1 MKVFRIAA
9 VLCYVAVLM
18 APAALPA
25 QTRIIPQAQREAVSN
40 PRHSADS
47 ADLSF
52 AQKHIVAEPM
62 SEDDAPKTFVYR
74 FENVGKET
82 VTIRRMT
89 SSCSCASAVC
99 HQASVRPGE
108 GAEILVTYNPKG
120 HPGRFERKVFVYTQ
134 EGNAPAAVLKLSVDV
149 SSGADHSTEWPLQ
162 MGGIRLRRSEVNFV
176 QGRKAVETV
185 SFINLTGKTLE
196 LECEEMLLPESIT
209 FEADPVEN
217 MAEGTM
223 RISYDP
229 SKPGDREAVKLILKG
244 LGVPPSK
251 SSITI
256 RIK

>member
-1 MKVFRIAA
+1 MKVFRIAT

-18 APAALPA
+18 VPATLRA
-25 QTRIIPQAQREAVSN
+25 QMRIIPQERLEAVSN

-52 AQKHIVAEPM
+52 AQKHIVADPM
-62 SEDDAPKTFVYR
+62 NEDDAPKTFVYR
-74 FENVGKET
+74 FTNVGKEAIS
-82 VTIRRMT
+82 IRRMT
-89 SSCSCASAVC
+89 TSCSCATAVC
-99 HQASVRPGE
+99 RNAEVQPGE
-108 GAEILVTYNPKG
+108 EAEILVTYNPKG

-149 SSGADHSTEWPLQ
+149 ASGADHSTEWPIQ
-162 MGGIRLRRSEVNFV
+162 MGGIRLRRSEVSFV

-185 SFINLTGKTLE
+185 SFINLSGKTLQVG
-196 LECEEMLLPESIT
+196 CEKAFLPECIA
-209 FEADPVEN
+209 FESEPVEHN
-217 MAEGTM
+217 AEGQM
-223 RISYDP
+223 RIIYDP
-229 SKPGDREAVKLILKG
+229 SRPGAAGTVKLILKG